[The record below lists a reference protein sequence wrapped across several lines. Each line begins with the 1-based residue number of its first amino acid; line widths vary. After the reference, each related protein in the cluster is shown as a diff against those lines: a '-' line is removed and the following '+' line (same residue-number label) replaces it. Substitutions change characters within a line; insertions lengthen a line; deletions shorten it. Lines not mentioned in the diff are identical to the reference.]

1 MAEPVTIAQTE
12 SAGAIRAP
20 KLASVVAARLEDEIV
35 ARGWP
40 VGEVMGSETELLD
53 RFGVS
58 RAVLREAVRIVEHTG
73 AARMRRGPGG
83 GLVVTEPNRGAVV
96 DGMGV
101 WFSYT
106 GATIEEL
113 IEARRPLLLAACRL
127 AAARADEER
136 LGVLFARIDEAEAAG
151 TATSDNV
158 TAIEG
163 AIAALAQN
171 PALALFV
178 DSLADVGANRML
190 IGRARLEPTLTDA
203 EGAIYIAGYRRLA
216 EAIAEGDADKRN
228 GEAPDSSMHWPSGST
243 TPDLVVRPPR
253 GCQGAASLPSAS
265 LRRCVSTSSGPRG
278 PSGGCWVPRAS
289 SSTGSV

>member
-127 AAARADEER
+127 AAATLTRN
-136 LGVLFARIDEAEAAG
+136 GSV
-151 TATSDNV
+151 SS
-158 TAIEG
+158 
-163 AIAALAQN
+163 
-171 PALALFV
+171 
-178 DSLADVGANRML
+178 SLASTR
-190 IGRARLEPTLTDA
+190 P
-203 EGAIYIAGYRRLA
+203 RR
-216 EAIAEGDADKRN
+216 
-228 GEAPDSSMHWPSGST
+228 P
-243 TPDLVVRPPR
+243 
-253 GCQGAASLPSAS
+253 
-265 LRRCVSTSSGPRG
+265 GPR
-278 PSGGCWVPRAS
+278 PR
-289 SSTGSV
+289 TT